1 MRIQELQRNQEVYF
15 KEKVGMEHAILN
27 LKRQIECPQDYDEMK
42 NKIAELSKIVAQ
54 QQRWMDLNEDQQR

>member
-1 MRIQELQRNQEVYF
+1 MYF